1 VGAGRLAAIAAAM
14 TSFLIDSREERAP
27 RVM

>member
-1 VGAGRLAAIAAAM
+1 VGAGRLAAVAAAK
-14 TSFLIDSREERAP
+14 TSFLMDSREERAR